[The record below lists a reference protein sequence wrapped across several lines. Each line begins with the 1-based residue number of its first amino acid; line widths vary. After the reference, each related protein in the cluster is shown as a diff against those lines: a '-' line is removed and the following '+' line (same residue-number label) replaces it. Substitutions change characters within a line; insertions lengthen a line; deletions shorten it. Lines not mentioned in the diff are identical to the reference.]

1 MGAKMPEVVLAIFGG
16 WVLASMI
23 AGALFVTVRSW
34 LENRR
39 MRSTSREAQ
48 VQIARRRPA
57 GTTGELKL
65 VVGDK
70 GRHARRN
77 HGRAEARR
85 GG

>member
-39 MRSTSREAQ
+39 MRSTSQEAQ
-48 VQIARRRPA
+48 IQAMGRRPTA
-57 GTTGELKL
+57 GNRELTL
-65 VVGDK
+65 VAGD
-70 GRHARRN
+70 
-77 HGRAEARR
+77 E
-85 GG
+85 GGHVSR